1 MVAPSGSLEVILL
14 NHQLLSLSSLSPST
28 ILIIRSSIF
37 PMITSI
43 ITLMIRRVSQ
53 VDNALQVHEEAWN
66 AYPYCKTVLSNP
78 GYMKVTLS
86 LSSRSFSNVTF
97 QDNFYII
104 IETYHLG
111 DRGDKEN
118 VHELEEK
125 KLKKREVEENYSKLQ
140 IIENHNKQ
148 TKYSNHSTT

>member
-37 PMITSI
+37 PMSTSL
-43 ITLMIRRVSQ
+43 ITLMIRGVSQ
-53 VDNALQVHEEAWN
+53 VDNVLQVHEEAWN

-125 KLKKREVEENYSKLQ
+125 KLKKREVEENHSKLQ
-140 IIENHNKQ
+140 IIENHSKQ
-148 TKYSNHSTT
+148 TKYSNHSTN

>member
-1 MVAPSGSLEVILL
+1 
-14 NHQLLSLSSLSPST
+14 
-28 ILIIRSSIF
+28 
-37 PMITSI
+37 MITSI

-53 VDNALQVHEEAWN
+53 VDNVLQVHEEAWN

-86 LSSRSFSNVTF
+86 SSSRSFSNVTF

-125 KLKKREVEENYSKLQ
+125 KLKKREVEENHNKLQ

-148 TKYSNHSTT
+148 TKYSNHSTN